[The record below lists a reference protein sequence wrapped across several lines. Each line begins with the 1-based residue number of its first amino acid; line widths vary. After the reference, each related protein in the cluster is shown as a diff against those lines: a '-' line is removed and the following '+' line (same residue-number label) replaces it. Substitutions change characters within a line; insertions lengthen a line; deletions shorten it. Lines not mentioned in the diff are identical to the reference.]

1 MSEKDASQ
9 SEGAGPS
16 VSGSGVAPG
25 ESERDA
31 SVKMSCLAPAR
42 VVIPGGHRIVAVAC
56 GLHHTV
62 LLSEHGWFTFTL
74 MLLYVLCVMG
84 GLYRIVFDSIL
95 KKSFDFFFK

>member
-1 MSEKDASQ
+1 MSEKEASQ

-16 VSGSGVAPG
+16 VSGSGAAAG

-42 VVIPGGHRIVAVAC
+42 VVIPGGHRVVAVAC

-74 MLLYVLCVMG
+74 MLLYLVCGMGACIVLF
-84 GLYRIVFDSIL
+84 FDSIL
-95 KKSFDFFFK
+95 KKVLIFFK